1 MAGVEG
7 LPAAE
12 VDMEEEAMIE
22 EDMAPLEVA
31 IVEDTVVGPEDT
43 HRIKNLRSHRPW
55 NFGHGLCP
63 NSVSSLLRAIN
74 GCPLVICVLQRHK
87 ANLARLSCH
96 VLRSR
101 GIEDLRF
108 L

>member
-1 MAGVEG
+1 
-7 LPAAE
+7 
-12 VDMEEEAMIE
+12 MEEEAMIE
-22 EDMAPLEVA
+22 GDLALLEVA

-63 NSVSSLLRAIN
+63 TSVSSLLRAIN
-74 GCPLVICVLQRHK
+74 GCPSIICELQRHR
-87 ANLARLSCH
+87 ADLSRLSRH

-101 GIEDLRF
+101 DIEDLRF
-108 L
+108 LYHTCDTRD